1 MVKNSVVNQPT
12 DMIRLGRHADSEQP
26 NNSIVFNASE
36 SKIRDISHSGLYIS
50 PIRNAYASNL
60 LAYDSITK
68 EVVDIGGNTIK
79 IDDLQVKNLDVMNM
93 TTLNEE
99 HVYTPIL
106 SIGEGCPENEN
117 VGVDIH
123 GIRMIHDKSDG
134 VLHVNKNT
142 AFDGTVEASQFVGD
156 GGLLSNVQYDLHVD
170 IGDVVE
176 NLHVRDKLQA
186 DGGLLS
192 NISVSQI
199 KDFKD
204 YSPVFTDL
212 ETKRDAIIGRNV
224 YSKGR
229 IHAKGSINSDNKVT
243 ASTFHGD
250 GSHLEGVSKPHELKQ
265 LQSALSELSQ
275 DIERL
280 SKIKVLTQEDIN
292 RAILEVNDENT
303 KTTEDI
309 KSSVTKTNDRVC
321 AIEPRIK
328 ELDIHNAQ
336 IKTNETKLSVIQDTV
351 SMLPD
356 FELIQKNIAD
366 IQQVINTFGKHLDVK
381 VNRTKINQAERDITS
396 VNKKIEKI
404 LESVRLLDISL
415 KTSVNHSYTIETKLN
430 EYVPLTYIPGIEL
443 KIDEIKNAPL
453 KGDGSMISNITL
465 SNVLSC
471 SNQSNT
477 PLFIQND
484 ITSKKLILT
493 GEALPITSRLGEVK
507 TLSMGDLA
515 EINVYKK
522 ANCGTLSDNMG
533 GIVFKTRGKE
543 GKLNP
548 NMTLDGNGKLA
559 LGTHK
564 SHPSALLTLN
574 SKTSGLLLPRMLNEE
589 MHKINKPE
597 PGLLVYDTDN
607 DAVYVYKKSGWVEI
621 K

>member
-1 MVKNSVVNQPT
+1 
-12 DMIRLGRHADSEQP
+12 MIRLGRHADSEQP

-93 TTLNEE
+93 TILNEE

-134 VLHVNKNT
+134 VLHINKNT
-142 AFDGTVEASQFVGD
+142 TFDGTVEASQFVGD

-292 RAILEVNDENT
+292 HAILEVNDENT

-415 KTSVNHSYTIETKLN
+415 KSSVNHSYTIETKLN

>member
-292 RAILEVNDENT
+292 RAISEVNDENT

>member
-93 TTLNEE
+93 TILNEE

-292 RAILEVNDENT
+292 HAILEVNDENT

-336 IKTNETKLSVIQDTV
+336 IKTNETKLSVIQDTI

-415 KTSVNHSYTIETKLN
+415 KSSVNHSYTIETKLN

>member
-292 RAILEVNDENT
+292 RAISEVNVENT

>member
-1 MVKNSVVNQPT
+1 
-12 DMIRLGRHADSEQP
+12 MIRLGRHADSEQP

-292 RAILEVNDENT
+292 HAILEVNDENT

>member
-26 NNSIVFNASE
+26 KNSIVFNASE

-68 EVVDIGGNTIK
+68 EIVDIGGNTIK
-79 IDDLQVKNLDVMNM
+79 LDDLQVKNLDVVNM
-93 TTLNEE
+93 KILNEE
-99 HVYTPIL
+99 HVYTPI
-106 SIGEGCPENEN
+106 IRVGEGCENGEN
-117 VGVDIH
+117 VGFDLH
-123 GIRMIHDKSDG
+123 GKTIVHDKKSSSIVVDSNTR
-134 VLHVNKNT
+134 VN
-142 AFDGTVEASQFVGD
+142 GTMEATQFIGD
-156 GGLLSNVQYDLHVD
+156 GGMLSNVQYDLNID

-176 NLHVRDKLQA
+176 NLHVCGELKA

-199 KDFKD
+199 KDFNE

-212 ETKRDAIIGRNV
+212 ETKRDVVIGRNV
-224 YSKGR
+224 YSEGR
-229 IHAKGSINSDNKVT
+229 IHAKGNINSDNKVT

-250 GSHLEGVSKPHELKQ
+250 GSHLEGVSKPHELEQVQNTLKQ
-265 LQSALSELSQ
+265 LSQ
-275 DIERL
+275 EIERL
-280 SKIKVLTQEDIN
+280 SKIKVLTQKDIDC
-292 RAILEVNDENT
+292 AVLCVSDEASKSIEGIKSDIT
-303 KTTEDI
+303 KT
-309 KSSVTKTNDRVC
+309 SDRIC

-328 ELDIHNAQ
+328 ELDIHDRH
-336 IKTNETKLSVIQDTV
+336 IKTSEHKLTLLQDTV
-351 SMLPD
+351 DSLPD
-356 FELIQKNIAD
+356 FELIQKSISD
-366 IQQVINTFGKHLDVK
+366 IQQSIDTFAKHVDVK
-381 VNRTKINQAERDITS
+381 VNRTKINQTERDIS
-396 VNKKIEKI
+396 DVNKKIEETHKAF
-404 LESVRLLDISL
+404 RLLDIHL
-415 KTSVNHSYTIETKLN
+415 KTAVNRSDIIESKLD
-430 EYVPLTYIPGIEL
+430 EYVPKTYIPDIEH
-443 KIDEIKNAPL
+443 KIEEIKNTPL

-471 SNQSNT
+471 SNQSDT

-493 GEALPITSRLGEVK
+493 GDALPLTTRLGEVK
-507 TLSMGDLA
+507 VLSMGDLA

-522 ANCGTLSDNMG
+522 ANCGTLSDTMG
-533 GIVFKTRGKE
+533 GIVFRTRGKD

-559 LGTHK
+559 LGIHK

-574 SKTSGLLLPRMLNEE
+574 SKTSGLLLPRMTNDE
-589 MHKINKPE
+589 MNAINKPE
-597 PGLLVYDTDN
+597 PGLLVYDTEN

>member
-26 NNSIVFNASE
+26 KNSIVFNASE

-292 RAILEVNDENT
+292 HAILEVNDENT

-415 KTSVNHSYTIETKLN
+415 KSSVNHSYTIETKLN

>member
-1 MVKNSVVNQPT
+1 
-12 DMIRLGRHADSEQP
+12 MIRLGRHADSEQP

>member
-292 RAILEVNDENT
+292 HAILEVNDENT

>member
-68 EVVDIGGNTIK
+68 EVVDIGGSAIK

-93 TTLNEE
+93 TILNEE

-106 SIGEGCPENEN
+106 SIGEGCSENEN

-134 VLHVNKNT
+134 VLHINKNT
-142 AFDGTVEASQFVGD
+142 TFDGTVEASQFVGD

-199 KDFKD
+199 KDFKE
-204 YSPVFTDL
+204 YSPLFTDL
-212 ETKRDAIIGRNV
+212 ETKRDAVIGRNV

-229 IHAKGSINSDNKVT
+229 IHAMGSINSDNKVT

-265 LQSALSELSQ
+265 LQSTLSELSQ

-280 SKIKVLTQEDIN
+280 SKIKVLTHEDIN
-292 RAILEVNDENT
+292 HAILEVNDENT
-303 KTTEDI
+303 KTVEDI

-415 KTSVNHSYTIETKLN
+415 KSSVNHSYTIETKLN

>member
-68 EVVDIGGNTIK
+68 EVVDIGGSAIK

-93 TTLNEE
+93 TILNEE

-106 SIGEGCPENEN
+106 SIGEGCSENEN

-134 VLHVNKNT
+134 VLHINKNT
-142 AFDGTVEASQFVGD
+142 TFDGTVEASQFVGD

-199 KDFKD
+199 KDFKE

-212 ETKRDAIIGRNV
+212 ETKRDAVIGRNV

-229 IHAKGSINSDNKVT
+229 IHAKGSINSDNKIT
-243 ASTFHGD
+243 ALTFHGD
-250 GSHLEGVSKPHELKQ
+250 GSHLEGVSKPRELKQ
-265 LQSALSELSQ
+265 LQNTLGELSQ

-280 SKIKVLTQEDIN
+280 SKIKVLTHEDIN

-336 IKTNETKLSVIQDTV
+336 IKTNETKLSVIQDTINV
-351 SMLPD
+351 LPD

-366 IQQVINTFGKHLDVK
+366 IQQIINTFGKHLDVK

-415 KTSVNHSYTIETKLN
+415 KSSVNHSYTIETKLN

>member
-26 NNSIVFNASE
+26 KNSIVFNASE

-117 VGVDIH
+117 VGIDIH

-142 AFDGTVEASQFVGD
+142 TFDGTVEASQFVGD

-176 NLHVRDKLQA
+176 NLYVRDKLQA

-204 YSPVFTDL
+204 YSPVFTNL
-212 ETKRDAIIGRNV
+212 ETKRDAVIGRNV

-243 ASTFHGD
+243 ASAFHGD

-265 LQSALSELSQ
+265 LQSTLSELSQ

-366 IQQVINTFGKHLDVK
+366 IQQVINTFGKHLDVR

-507 TLSMGDLA
+507 ALSMGDLA

-589 MHKINKPE
+589 MHKIIKPE

>member
-93 TTLNEE
+93 TILNEE

-123 GIRMIHDKSDG
+123 GIRMIHDKSDD
-134 VLHVNKNT
+134 VLHINKNT
-142 AFDGTVEASQFVGD
+142 TFDGTVEASQFVGD

-292 RAILEVNDENT
+292 HAILEVNDENT

-415 KTSVNHSYTIETKLN
+415 KSSVNHSYTIETKLN

>member
-1 MVKNSVVNQPT
+1 
-12 DMIRLGRHADSEQP
+12 MIRLGRHADSEQP

-292 RAILEVNDENT
+292 RAISEVNDENT

>member
-26 NNSIVFNASE
+26 KNSIVFNASE

-68 EVVDIGGNTIK
+68 EIVDIGGNTIK
-79 IDDLQVKNLDVMNM
+79 LDDLQVKNLDVVNM
-93 TTLNEE
+93 KILNEE
-99 HVYTPIL
+99 HVYTPI
-106 SIGEGCPENEN
+106 IRVGEGCENGEN
-117 VGVDIH
+117 VGFDLH
-123 GIRMIHDKSDG
+123 GKTIVHDKKSSSIVVDSNTR
-134 VLHVNKNT
+134 VN
-142 AFDGTVEASQFVGD
+142 GTMEATQFIGD
-156 GGLLSNVQYDLHVD
+156 GGMLSNVQYDLNID

-176 NLHVRDKLQA
+176 NLHVCGELKA

-199 KDFKD
+199 KDFNE

-212 ETKRDAIIGRNV
+212 ETKRDVVIGRNV
-224 YSKGR
+224 YSEGR
-229 IHAKGSINSDNKVT
+229 IHAKGNINSDNKVT

-250 GSHLEGVSKPHELKQ
+250 GSHLEGVSKPHELEQVQNTLKQ
-265 LQSALSELSQ
+265 LSQ
-275 DIERL
+275 EIERL
-280 SKIKVLTQEDIN
+280 SKIKVLTQKDIDC
-292 RAILEVNDENT
+292 AVLCVSDEASKSIEGIKSDIT
-303 KTTEDI
+303 KT
-309 KSSVTKTNDRVC
+309 SDRIC

-328 ELDIHNAQ
+328 ELDIHDRH
-336 IKTNETKLSVIQDTV
+336 IKTSEHKLTLLQDTV
-351 SMLPD
+351 DSLPD
-356 FELIQKNIAD
+356 FELIQKSISD
-366 IQQVINTFGKHLDVK
+366 IQQSIDTFAKHVDVK
-381 VNRTKINQAERDITS
+381 VNRTKINQTERDIS
-396 VNKKIEKI
+396 DVNKKIEETHKAF
-404 LESVRLLDISL
+404 RLLDIHL
-415 KTSVNHSYTIETKLN
+415 KTAVNRSDIIESKLD
-430 EYVPLTYIPGIEL
+430 EYVPKTYIPGIER
-443 KIDEIKNAPL
+443 KIEEIKNTPL

-471 SNQSNT
+471 SNQSDT

-493 GEALPITSRLGEVK
+493 GDALPLTTRLGEVK
-507 TLSMGDLA
+507 VLSMGDLA

-522 ANCGTLSDNMG
+522 ANCGTLSDTMG
-533 GIVFKTRGKE
+533 GIVFRTRGKD

-574 SKTSGLLLPRMLNEE
+574 SKTSGLLLPRMTNDE
-589 MHKINKPE
+589 MNAINKPE
-597 PGLLVYDTDN
+597 PGLLVYDTEN

>member
-1 MVKNSVVNQPT
+1 M
-12 DMIRLGRHADSEQP
+12 
-26 NNSIVFNASE
+26 
-36 SKIRDISHSGLYIS
+36 
-50 PIRNAYASNL
+50 
-60 LAYDSITK
+60 
-68 EVVDIGGNTIK
+68 
-79 IDDLQVKNLDVMNM
+79 
-93 TTLNEE
+93 
-99 HVYTPIL
+99 
-106 SIGEGCPENEN
+106 
-117 VGVDIH
+117 
-123 GIRMIHDKSDG
+123 
-134 VLHVNKNT
+134 
-142 AFDGTVEASQFVGD
+142 
-156 GGLLSNVQYDLHVD
+156 
-170 IGDVVE
+170 
-176 NLHVRDKLQA
+176 
-186 DGGLLS
+186 
-192 NISVSQI
+192 
-199 KDFKD
+199 
-204 YSPVFTDL
+204 
-212 ETKRDAIIGRNV
+212 
-224 YSKGR
+224 
-229 IHAKGSINSDNKVT
+229 
-243 ASTFHGD
+243 
-250 GSHLEGVSKPHELKQ
+250 
-265 LQSALSELSQ
+265 
-275 DIERL
+275 
-280 SKIKVLTQEDIN
+280 
-292 RAILEVNDENT
+292 
-303 KTTEDI
+303 
-309 KSSVTKTNDRVC
+309 
-321 AIEPRIK
+321 
-328 ELDIHNAQ
+328 
-336 IKTNETKLSVIQDTV
+336 
-351 SMLPD
+351 
-356 FELIQKNIAD
+356 
-366 IQQVINTFGKHLDVK
+366 DVK

-415 KTSVNHSYTIETKLN
+415 KSSVNHSYTIETKLN

>member
-1 MVKNSVVNQPT
+1 
-12 DMIRLGRHADSEQP
+12 MIRLGRHADSEQP

-292 RAILEVNDENT
+292 RAISEVNVENT

>member
-292 RAILEVNDENT
+292 RAISEVNVENT

-415 KTSVNHSYTIETKLN
+415 KSSVNHSYTIETKLN